1 MAKGCGRRGNAKTQ
15 ADIDQQRDDILAK
28 NPTWKHVAG
37 GTDKSNG
44 LPLKEKYLPPVGGGR
59 KGSSYPDLTFEKP
72 DGTFHHHNT
81 TDTYADGI
89 TETTREVANGIRIQV
104 NDASSSYTSSPNPK

>member
-1 MAKGCGRRGNAKTQ
+1 MQVDVDPQSNV
-15 ADIDQQRDDILAK
+15 ILAT
-28 NPTWKHVAG
+28 NRGWVHVGG
-37 GTDKSNG
+37 GTDAKTG

-59 KGSSYPDLTFEKP
+59 KGASYPDLTFEKP

-89 TETTREVANGIRIQV
+89 TETTREVANGLRIQV
-104 NDASSSYTSSPNPK
+104 NDKTATYSSSPKPK